1 MASETDFEL
10 FDRFIDTTDK
20 EECVRLGL
28 QLFPGITRKELEDNF
43 DLAMSGYTGRK
54 LTPEEQKKLD
64 DTKDDAHNHFLK
76 LCDEMA
82 IEMANE
88 RQRKK

>member
-1 MASETDFEL
+1 MASEAEL
-10 FDRFIDTTDK
+10 EMFDRWIETRDK

-54 LTPEEQKKLD
+54 LTPEEQKMLD

-76 LCDEMA
+76 LCDDMA
-82 IEMANE
+82 KEIANE
-88 RQRKK
+88 RQRK